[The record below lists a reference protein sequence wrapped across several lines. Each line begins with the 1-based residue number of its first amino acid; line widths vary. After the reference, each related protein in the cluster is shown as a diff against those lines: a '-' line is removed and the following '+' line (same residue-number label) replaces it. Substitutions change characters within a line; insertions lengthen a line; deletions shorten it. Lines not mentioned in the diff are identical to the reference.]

1 MQRLLTSSSP
11 PAPSTYKY
19 STPFK
24 SVFFFSIFSSLL
36 FQPIC
41 GAAWFMPSVVAYIM
55 DNFNTSIVPYHDPF
69 DDNILTGLSLSL
81 FDDENPTID
90 DDNNYQGPIYEN
102 YPTIVQGPINEN
114 YPTIVQGPINENTTN
129 LNSGL
134 RVPDYDSYSDSFFL
148 EISFESGNR
157 FVGNS
162 TNSEGEVPGKNNCQI
177 LREVTHGNG
186 TILSKLEIFGTI
198 GKISHASL
206 EKSTMDNHVST
217 DTIDFSNY
225 SIRKVK
231 QFLIQYFEGCK
242 KDGYIVIEDTLSEFY
257 QTLSVHSGDRT
268 NDINNLLQLSPT
280 TSPDDVQ
287 TEQQEM
293 ANDNEGTSSGVN
305 RGKISLSEQQ
315 RRRTKLMNVKDFE
328 DYLHLSIQ
336 EAGIKLNVCPTV
348 MKRVCRRDGL
358 RRWPSR
364 KINSIKRKIS
374 KRQESLSS
382 IHAGER
388 KSAKAD
394 ITKLEKEL
402 ADIFETIQ

>member
-19 STPFK
+19 SNLCSSSLF
-24 SVFFFSIFSSLL
+24 SLL

-41 GAAWFMPSVVAYIM
+41 GAAWCMPSVVAYIM

-102 YPTIVQGPINEN
+102 YPTIVQGPI
-114 YPTIVQGPINENTTN
+114 YENTTN
-129 LNSGL
+129 LNSDGL
-134 RVPDYDSYSDSFFL
+134 RVPDYDSYSDSFLL

-177 LREVTHGNG
+177 LREITHGNG
-186 TILSKLEIFGTI
+186 TILSKLGIFGTI
-198 GKISHASL
+198 GRISHASL

-217 DTIDFSNY
+217 DTID
-225 SIRKVK
+225 IRKVK

-280 TSPDDVQ
+280 TS
-287 TEQQEM
+287 
-293 ANDNEGTSSGVN
+293 
-305 RGKISLSEQQ
+305 QQ

>member
-1 MQRLLTSSSP
+1 
-11 PAPSTYKY
+11 
-19 STPFK
+19 
-24 SVFFFSIFSSLL
+24 
-36 FQPIC
+36 
-41 GAAWFMPSVVAYIM
+41 MPSVVAYIM

-90 DDNNYQGPIYEN
+90 DDNNNYQGPIYE
-102 YPTIVQGPINEN
+102 
-114 YPTIVQGPINENTTN
+114 TIVQGPINENTTN
-129 LNSGL
+129 LNSDGL
-134 RVPDYDSYSDSFFL
+134 RVPDYDDSFLL

-177 LREVTHGNG
+177 LREITHGNG
-186 TILSKLEIFGTI
+186 TILSKLGIFGTI
-198 GKISHASL
+198 GRISHASL

-231 QFLIQYFEGCK
+231 QFLIQYFEDCK

-280 TSPDDVQ
+280 TSHDVQ
-287 TEQQEM
+287 TEQ
-293 ANDNEGTSSGVN
+293 ANENEGTSSGVN
-305 RGKISLSEQQ
+305 RRKISLSEQ

>member
-1 MQRLLTSSSP
+1 
-11 PAPSTYKY
+11 
-19 STPFK
+19 
-24 SVFFFSIFSSLL
+24 
-36 FQPIC
+36 
-41 GAAWFMPSVVAYIM
+41 M
-55 DNFNTSIVPYHDPF
+55 DNVNTSIVPYHDPF

-90 DDNNYQGPIYEN
+90 DDNNYQGPTYEN
-102 YPTIVQGPINEN
+102 YPTIA
-114 YPTIVQGPINENTTN
+114 QGPINENTTN

-134 RVPDYDSYSDSFFL
+134 RVPDYDSFLL
-148 EISFESGNR
+148 EISFENGNR

-162 TNSEGEVPGKNNCQI
+162 TNSVPGKNNCQI
-177 LREVTHGNG
+177 LREITHGNG
-186 TILSKLEIFGTI
+186 TVLSKLGIFGTI

-206 EKSTMDNHVST
+206 EKSTMDNNHVST
-217 DTIDFSNY
+217 DAIDFSND
-225 SIRKVK
+225 SISKVK
-231 QFLIQYFEGCK
+231 HFLIQYFEGCK

-268 NDINNLLQLSPT
+268 NDIDNLLQLSPT
-280 TSPDDVQ
+280 TSLDVQ

-293 ANDNEGTSSGVN
+293 ANQNEGTSSGVN
-305 RGKISLSEQQ
+305 RGKISLSEQ
-315 RRRTKLMNVKDFE
+315 RRRTKLLNVKDFE

-364 KINSIKRKIS
+364 KINSIKRKIL

-394 ITKLEKEL
+394 IAKLEKEL

>member
-1 MQRLLTSSSP
+1 
-11 PAPSTYKY
+11 
-19 STPFK
+19 
-24 SVFFFSIFSSLL
+24 
-36 FQPIC
+36 
-41 GAAWFMPSVVAYIM
+41 M
-55 DNFNTSIVPYHDPF
+55 DYFNTSIVPYHDPF
-69 DDNILTGLSLSL
+69 DDNNILTGLSLSL

-90 DDNNYQGPIYEN
+90 DDNNYQGPTYES
-102 YPTIVQGPINEN
+102 YPTIVQGPIN
-114 YPTIVQGPINENTTN
+114 QNTTN

-134 RVPDYDSYSDSFFL
+134 RHVPDYDSYSDPFLL

-162 TNSEGEVPGKNNCQI
+162 PNSEGEVPGKNNFQI
-177 LREVTHGNG
+177 LREITHGNG
-186 TILSKLEIFGTI
+186 TILSKLGIFGTI
-198 GKISHASL
+198 GRISHASL

-280 TSPDDVQ
+280 TSHDVQ

-305 RGKISLSEQQ
+305 RGKISLSEQ

>member
-1 MQRLLTSSSP
+1 
-11 PAPSTYKY
+11 
-19 STPFK
+19 
-24 SVFFFSIFSSLL
+24 
-36 FQPIC
+36 
-41 GAAWFMPSVVAYIM
+41 M
-55 DNFNTSIVPYHDPF
+55 DYFNTSIVPYHDPF
-69 DDNILTGLSLSL
+69 DDNNILTGLSLSL

-90 DDNNYQGPIYEN
+90 DDNNYQGPTYES
-102 YPTIVQGPINEN
+102 YPTIVQGPIN
-114 YPTIVQGPINENTTN
+114 QNTTN

-134 RVPDYDSYSDSFFL
+134 RHVPDYDSYSDPFLL

-162 TNSEGEVPGKNNCQI
+162 PNSEGEVPGKNNFQI
-177 LREVTHGNG
+177 LREITHGNG
-186 TILSKLEIFGTI
+186 TILSKLGIFGTI
-198 GKISHASL
+198 GRISHASL

-280 TSPDDVQ
+280 TSHDVQ

-305 RGKISLSEQQ
+305 RGKISLSE
-315 RRRTKLMNVKDFE
+315 
-328 DYLHLSIQ
+328 Q